1 MERNNSK
8 KWINSL
14 KISIINNELKKI
26 EEYSNRDIPK
36 FSSIDEAKEALNL
49 IEQAKNILE
58 KEKNKLK
65 IQMNKI
71 KQTQKYIITMNNNTT
86 NNWKA

>member
-8 KWINSL
+8 EWINSL

-26 EEYSNRDIPK
+26 EEYSNRNIPQ

-65 IQMNKI
+65 TQMNKI
-71 KQTQKYIITMNNNTT
+71 KQTKKYNNSY
-86 NNWKA
+86 NNSHSNEWKA